1 MKKIFIVVSS
11 LKTGGAE
18 MQAVWLANKFAETTH
33 DVSLVV
39 LKRGLEIDS
48 LVSEQ
53 IEIIEFKMYVYD
65 NLKSFRLLRVFYNF
79 FRGVYNLRSYIKNS
93 DEEVVVFSFLF
104 HSNILSFLSTIK
116 LQCKHYICIRN
127 DRFSFASSTLE
138 V

>member
-104 HSNILSFLSTIK
+104 IQIYYLFYRQLNYSVNT
-116 LQCKHYICIRN
+116 ICIRN
-127 DRFSFASSTLE
+127 DRFSSRKVQE
-138 V
+138 I

>member
-79 FRGVYNLRSYIKNS
+79 FRGVYNLRSIIKNY
-93 DEEVVVFSFLF
+93 DEEVVIFFFVSFKYTF
-104 HSNILSFLSTIK
+104 FFI
-116 LQCKHYICIRN
+116 N
-127 DRFSFASSTLE
+127 D
-138 V
+138 